1 MRVDPSHWRQVT
13 REELWVTSKL
23 WNTYHAPEHVPLALK
38 RTLEDLGA
46 CLGQWLLVGPSGW
59 GVMVYGSEDHVLFR
73 GFGGTFSHVDS
84 AVSTRKHT

>member
-1 MRVDPSHWRQVT
+1 MARISLSKVMMRVDPSHWRQVT

-46 CLGQWLLVGPSGW
+46 CVGP
-59 GVMVYGSEDHVLFR
+59 MVTRRS
-73 GFGGTFSHVDS
+73 FGLGCDGLW
-84 AVSTRKHT
+84 K

>member
-1 MRVDPSHWRQVT
+1 MARISLSKVMMRVDPSHWRQVT

-46 CLGQWLLVGPSGW
+46 CLGQWLLVWPS
-59 GVMVYGSEDHVLFR
+59 VL
-73 GFGGTFSHVDS
+73 GCDDLW
-84 AVSTRKHT
+84 K